1 MLHCSKGIMLAD
13 RLGGEEERSACVD
26 MTSTSS
32 PSSSTCWSSI
42 VCKSNITSCIEYF
55 VQILIRINDQEAL
68 KLTNIYPRSLQYHVI
83 PAVEDMD
90 RLNPGPYVRDLLI
103 TEIIPSSVPRK
114 QTYVQEI

>member
-1 MLHCSKGIMLAD
+1 M
-13 RLGGEEERSACVD
+13 
-26 MTSTSS
+26 
-32 PSSSTCWSSI
+32 
-42 VCKSNITSCIEYF
+42 
-55 VQILIRINDQEAL
+55 QILLRINDQEAL

-90 RLNPGPYVRDLLI
+90 RLNRNPGPYVQDLLI